1 VCISVPNT
9 FSDPYLQAAFWIGTA
24 ALLLTLLLFLV
35 IVFLRLRLRKSH
47 RQEAVF
53 IALWRPLLLEAI
65 SDENEQALPE
75 LLVRNQL
82 YFLKLW
88 NYLHE
93 SLRGSAS
100 ERLNHLARRLGCDVS
115 ARKLLKNGTR
125 PERLLAIL
133 TLGHLRDQASWDALC
148 LQAATPDPLASIHA
162 ARALIKI
169 DPLRGTQWLYPQL
182 LKRQD
187 WDISQIANFL
197 SEAKMA
203 FWLQLTTTILKTD
216 QRDWTRALQLA
227 DALHLQLPLNTMQF
241 IIRHCWS
248 ADTLVAAFQLSSDRQ
263 LLPVVRTYLLHGHW
277 QVRVAV
283 ARFLSELGDASDIAL
298 LEQLLHDSQWWVRYQ
313 AAQSLANVPYYGY
326 QKLLALRAETSE
338 ALAADM
344 LDHVLAEHRQALV
357 PA

>member
-1 VCISVPNT
+1 MFNT

-24 ALLLTLLLFLV
+24 ALLLTLLLFVV
-35 IVFLRLRLRKSH
+35 IVFLRLDLRQAH

-65 SDENEQALPE
+65 SDENQQALPE

-82 YFLKLW
+82 FFLKLW

-100 ERLNHLARRLGCDVS
+100 ERLNQVALRLKCDVR
-115 ARKLLKNGTR
+115 ARALLKGGSR

-148 LQAATPDPLASIHA
+148 PQAAGADSLASIHA

-169 DPLRGTQWLYPQL
+169 DPLRATQWLFPQL
-182 LKRQD
+182 LKRRD

-197 SEAKMA
+197 GEAKMA

-216 QRDWTRALQLA
+216 PRDWTRALQLA
-227 DALHLQLPLNTMQF
+227 DALHLQLPLNTLQF
-241 IIRHCWS
+241 IIRHCRS
-248 ADTLVAAFQLSSDRQ
+248 SHTLVAAFELSSDRR
-263 LLPVVRTYLLHGHW
+263 LLPVVRTYVLHAHW

-283 ARFLSELGDASDIAL
+283 AKFLSQLGDASDMAL
-298 LEQLLHDSQWWVRYQ
+298 LEQLLHDTQWWVRYQ

-326 QKLLALRAETSE
+326 EKLLALRAETSE
-338 ALAADM
+338 VLAADM